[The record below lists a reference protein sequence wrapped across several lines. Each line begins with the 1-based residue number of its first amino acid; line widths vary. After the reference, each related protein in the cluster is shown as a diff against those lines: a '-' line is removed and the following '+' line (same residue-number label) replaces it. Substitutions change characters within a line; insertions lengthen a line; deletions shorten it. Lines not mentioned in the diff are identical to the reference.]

1 MDEALLLA
9 LNGLRAPWLDVLVG
23 PLADWGLWAFP
34 LLMLLAPFRQ
44 GWRAAPSI
52 RDGWLT
58 FFVAMTLVETII
70 KPIVARPRPTADAH
84 LRALLHVLGRVPP
97 PTSLAF
103 PSGTAACAFAGAT
116 WIALRWGWR
125 PGAPALALAA
135 LVSLS
140 RIYGGIHW
148 PTDIL
153 AGALIG
159 AACAFAGDRLGKRIA
174 SEDQRLA
181 R

>member
-9 LNGLRAPWLDVLVG
+9 LNGLRAPWLDTVAS
-23 PLADWGLWAFP
+23 PLAEWGLYAFP
-34 LLMLLAPFRQ
+34 LLMLLALVRD
-44 GWRAAPSI
+44 GWKAAPSI

-58 FFVAMTLVETII
+58 WFVALTIAETII
-70 KPIVARPRPTADAH
+70 KPIVRRPRPTADAH
-84 LRALLHVLGRVPP
+84 LRELLHVLGRVPP
-97 PTSLAF
+97 PSSLAF

-159 AACAFAGDRLGKRIA
+159 AACAFGGDRLSKRIA
-174 SEDQRLA
+174 NEDHMLA